1 MAFRIYLS
9 PPDVASAEREALL
22 SAFDSGWIA
31 PVGPSLDLFEQKL
44 QAFTSQHA
52 LCVNSGTAA
61 LHLALL
67 AAGVLE
73 GDNVLVSNL
82 TFAASV
88 FPILYLKA
96 NPILVASNP
105 ETWNADASYAEE
117 WLKTKKAKAAIIT
130 DLYGNPADLNL
141 WRILADAHDFMLIED
156 AAEALGSTVGNE
168 PIGTYA
174 HLTALS
180 FNGNKI
186 ITTSGGGALLA
197 HNAATIAH
205 ARNQSTQSKL
215 PVIWY
220 EHEEI
225 GYNYRMSNL
234 LAALG
239 AAQMDTL
246 AEKVS
251 KRRQL
256 FANYQSQLPELGYQK
271 ELPLHH
277 SNRWL
282 STFILPPRLNPI
294 EICQFFATHSI
305 ETRPLWKPMHLQPF
319 CQSFPTIGNTEICSR
334 LFAQGICL
342 PSGSNLL
349 PDQQDEII
357 SHLQSQLA

>member
-44 QAFTSQHA
+44 QALTKQHA
-52 LCVNSGTAA
+52 LCVSSGTAA

-67 AAGVLE
+67 AACVSE

-96 NPILVASNP
+96 NPILVASDPN
-105 ETWNADASYAEE
+105 TWNADASYAEE
-117 WLKTKKAKAAIIT
+117 WLKTNKAKAAIIT
-130 DLYGNPADLNL
+130 DLYGNPADLKQ
-141 WRILADAHDFMLIED
+141 WRNLADAHDFTLIED
-156 AAEALGSTVGNE
+156 AAEALGSMVNDE
-168 PIGTYA
+168 QVGTYA

-197 HNAATIAH
+197 HNAEIIAH

-239 AAQMDTL
+239 AAQMDSL

-251 KRRQL
+251 KRRKL
-256 FANYQSQLPELGYQK
+256 YANYQAHLPELGYQK
-271 ELPLHH
+271 ELPQHQ

-282 STFILPPRLNPI
+282 STFILPTQSNPL
-294 EICQFFATHSI
+294 EICQFFATHGI
-305 ETRPLWKPMHLQPF
+305 ESRPLWKPMQMQPF
-319 CQSFPTIGNTEICSR
+319 CQSFPTIGNTEVCSR
-334 LFAQGICL
+334 LFEQGICL
-342 PSGSNLL
+342 PSGSSLL

-357 SHLQSQLA
+357 SLLQSQLS